1 MLLTGAGAQG
11 VAEVKADDKVQIR
24 FLNGFTGGDGEYM
37 RKITDGFNESQDQY
51 EIVESVGKRIIT

>member
-1 MLLTGAGAQG
+1 MKTKKIISTLMAGTAACSMLLTGAGAQG

-37 RKITDGFNESQDQY
+37 RKITDVFN
-51 EIVESVGKRIIT
+51 